1 MSQVSGQISLFDIY
15 DLGVKADVEPSRF
28 ELSVQSDTVGTAWQY
43 LVRER
48 YSQEEQFNPYWEEYE
63 LQVDKSVVRE
73 ISYTE
78 AKSVIE
84 KYEWLG
90 CMPVCVRNCYG
101 LFFPHKTGHGW
112 LLGGVTVFS
121 QEYTENMGVWDKYG
135 YTGKII
141 LLARG
146 VNLHF
151 CPKNANSHLI
161 MESIKMLP
169 PQYEV
174 VTCTIDNLAGEVG
187 TIYQACNF
195 CYVGSMRKNKTRTG
209 CLIDGKL
216 YGSRALRQKYGT
228 QVKDKILEIR
238 PDAQFIEQKA
248 KDRYFYFRGDK
259 KTRRQNKAAIQD
271 LIKPY
276 PKRGG

>member
-1 MSQVSGQISLFDIY
+1 MGYENAQQLNIFDMFNVPQ
-15 DLGVKADVEPSRF
+15 DTSPSKF
-28 ELSVQSDTVGTAWQY
+28 ELSAESTEIGEAWQY
-43 LVRER
+43 EMRKK
-48 YSQEEQFNPYWEEYE
+48 YAKQEAVFPYWQDYD
-63 LQVDKSVVRE
+63 LRVSVSVVRE
-73 ISYTE
+73 ISFTQ
-78 AKSVIE
+78 AKEIIE

-90 CMPVCVRNCYG
+90 CMPVCVRHCYG
-101 LFFPHKTGHGW
+101 LFFPHKTNGSW

-121 QEYTENMGVWDKYG
+121 QEYAENQGVWDKYG

-161 MESIKMLP
+161 MESIKLLP
-169 PQYEV
+169 AQYEV

-195 CYVGSMRKNKTRTG
+195 YYVGSMRKGKERVG
-209 CLIDGKL
+209 CVIDGHL
-216 YGSRALRQKYGT
+216 YGSRALRNKFGT
-228 QVKDKILEIR
+228 QRKDEILRLYPE
-238 PDAQFIEQKA
+238 AQFVTQKS
-248 KDRYFYFRGDK
+248 KDRYFYFRGCK
-259 KTRRQNKAAIQD
+259 KVRKENRQAIQG

-276 PKRGG
+276 PKRG